1 MTYSLEEFDSL
12 LSRAKPVNASLPVAT
27 LRQWRTELVHA
38 SVFVSFAIG
47 VLSIDVE
54 VLRESLEAI
63 ESSENDVLKAVVDD
77 LPSILASGWVGGGW
91 SLAPDASVS
100 VGAANELSLDHAEG
114 LLELHSE
121 MVSSDLGDP
130 VTVGALMERIAEQR
144 QALIS
149 RREQLEA
156 RIKQIQQAILQQYAA
171 GTATVDDWLT

>member
-27 LRQWRTELVHA
+27 LRQWRTELVRA

-54 VLRESLEAI
+54 VLQNSLKAI
-63 ESSENDVLKAVVDD
+63 ESSDKDVLKTIIDG

-91 SLAPDASVS
+91 SLSPDASVS
-100 VGAANELSLDHAEG
+100 VGAAAELSLDYAEG

-130 VTVGALMERIAEQR
+130 VTVGDLMERVSEQR

-156 RIKQIQQAILQQYAA
+156 RIKQIQQAVLQQYAA
-171 GTATVDDWLT
+171 GTAAVDDWLT